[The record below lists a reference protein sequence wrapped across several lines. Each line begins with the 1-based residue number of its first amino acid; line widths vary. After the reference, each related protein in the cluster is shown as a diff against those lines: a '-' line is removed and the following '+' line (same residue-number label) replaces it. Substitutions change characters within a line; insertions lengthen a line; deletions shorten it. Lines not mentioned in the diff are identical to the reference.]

1 MQENEWAKYI
11 LVAKL
16 YFNYKFYIYTF
27 QSKCL
32 NINLKLFEKYYKY
45 HIFIIQSVILHKPT
59 YSVKYV
65 TYRSN
70 RLCHYC
76 HFNTQ
81 ITISTYLHWERK
93 VIPRKQNT
101 TYVYTIIKTVTCKDF
116 VEVHLWW
123 LINNIQRKARRMGTL
138 SIRSWRTIF
147 WKK

>member
-59 YSVKYV
+59 YSVKM
-65 TYRSN
+65 
-70 RLCHYC
+70 
-76 HFNTQ
+76 
-81 ITISTYLHWERK
+81 
-93 VIPRKQNT
+93 
-101 TYVYTIIKTVTCKDF
+101 
-116 VEVHLWW
+116 W
-123 LINNIQRKARRMGTL
+123 LIGPIDCVTIVTL
-138 SIRSWRTIF
+138 ILKLLSVLTCIERER
-147 WKK
+147 